1 MNGLN
6 YKFTSVV
13 NFAVR
18 DKFFKKIESGKPLSA
33 YREFHLSVEMEVDE
47 LHDRLATMPGLSTT
61 RFDEQQSAFE
71 SDGDLIHIRCAKRKH
86 YSSMHIRLWTF
97 SRERASELRQAI
109 NQHVEDVILKG
120 TVFNIDWHFHT
131 VGDGIQSVRVDEM
144 ADERLNEDAYPTID
158 GGVHAFIERFLA
170 ANEPILVIQGPP
182 GTGKTRL
189 VRAIL
194 AAMSHRAKDD
204 CRIMFTGD
212 GALFDH
218 DEIFMKF
225 IGSGHQAIV
234 VEDADHLLRPRKD
247 GNTSLHRFL
256 TISDGIVRAQGRKII
271 FTSNLPN
278 LGDIDDALLRPGRCF
293 ACLTLP
299 RLGRESTD
307 RLLPSIHTD
316 PIAVLAAAESLYKN
330 GAKSYSL
337 AEIYATRPQRVS
349 TPA

>member
-6 YKFTSVV
+6 YQFSSVV
-13 NFAVR
+13 KLALY
-18 DKFFKKIESGKPLSA
+18 DKFFKKIESGNSLSA
-33 YREFHLSVEMEVDE
+33 YREFQLSVELEVDE
-47 LHDRLATMPGLSTT
+47 LHDRLATMPGFSTT
-61 RFDEQQSAFE
+61 RFDEQQSVFE
-71 SDGDLIHIRCAKRKH
+71 RDGDLIHVRSAKRKH

-97 SRERASELRQAI
+97 SPERAADLRRAI

-120 TVFNIDWHFHT
+120 TVFNIDWHFRS
-131 VGDGIQSVRVDEM
+131 VRDGIQSVQVDEM
-144 ADERLNEDAYPTID
+144 ADEPLSEDAYPTID

-170 ANEPILVIQGPP
+170 ANEPILVIHGPP

-218 DEIFMKF
+218 DEIFMQF
-225 IGSGHQAIV
+225 IGSGHQAFV

-299 RLGRESTD
+299 RLGRESMD
-307 RLLPSIHTD
+307 RLLPSIHSD
-316 PIAVLAAAESLYKN
+316 PVAVLAAAESLNKK

-337 AEIYATRPQRVS
+337 AEIYATRPQRLA